1 MRRILLIM
9 IGASMLLYSAF
20 SRDGSGV
27 VTDSVTGLVWQ
38 DNETVEKTWVE
49 AISYCEALTLG
60 GNDDWRLPN
69 KKELLSIVDYN
80 TYNPAINSVFQNTT
94 YYNYWSSTIYAS
106 NTNYAWSVD
115 FYDGDTSYESKTSTS
130 RYVRCVRAGQ

>member
-80 TYNPAINSVFQNTT
+80 TYNPAISSVFQNTT
-94 YYNYWSSTIYAS
+94 SDLYWSSTTDAS
-106 NTNYAWSVD
+106 NTSNAWSVN
-115 FYDGDTSYESKTSTS
+115 FYGGYTYNDDKTHNGS
-130 RYVRCVRAGQ
+130 VRCVRAGQ

>member
-80 TYNPAINSVFQNTT
+80 TYNPAISSVFQNTT
-94 YYNYWSSTIYAS
+94 SSDYWSSTTYAS
-106 NTNYAWSVD
+106 
-115 FYDGDTSYESKTSTS
+115 STS
-130 RYVRCVRAGQ
+130 NAWGVNFYYGGTRNGYKRYSKDVRCVRAGQ

>member
-1 MRRILLIM
+1 M

-20 SRDGSGV
+20 SRDGGSGV

-60 GNDDWRLPN
+60 GNNDWRLAN
-69 KKELLSIVDYN
+69 RKELLSIVDYS
-80 TYNPAINSVFQNTT
+80 TSNPPISSVFQNTT
-94 YYNYWSSTIYAS
+94 SDYYWSSTTHAS
-106 NTNYAWSVD
+106 DTNIGWGVNFSYGNTNGEYKSNND
-115 FYDGDTSYESKTSTS
+115 
-130 RYVRCVRAGQ
+130 YVRCVRSGE

>member
-80 TYNPAINSVFQNTT
+80 TYNPAISSVFQNTT
-94 YYNYWSSTIYAS
+94 SNDYWSSTTYAS
-106 NTNYAWSVD
+106 GTSPAWLVHFYAGYTDYGPKSNY
-115 FYDGDTSYESKTSTS
+115 Y
-130 RYVRCVRAGQ
+130 YVRCVRAGQ

>member
-20 SRDGSGV
+20 SRDGSGMI
-27 VTDSVTGLVWQ
+27 TDSVTGLVWQ
-38 DNETVEKTWVE
+38 DNETVQKTWVE

-69 KKELLSIVDYN
+69 KKELLSIVYYD
-80 TYNPAINSVFQNTT
+80 TYNPAISSGFQNTT
-94 YYNYWSSTIYAS
+94 SSYYWSSTTYAS
-106 NTNYAWSVD
+106 GTSDAWGIY
-115 FYDGDTSYESKTSTS
+115 FSYGHTGSYNKTHKGN
-130 RYVRCVRAGQ
+130 VRCVRAGQ

>member
-20 SRDGSGV
+20 SRDGSGMI
-27 VTDSVTGLVWQ
+27 TDSVTGLVWQ
-38 DNETVEKTWVE
+38 DNETVQKTWVK

-69 KKELLSIVDYN
+69 KKELLSIVYYD
-80 TYNPAINSVFQNTT
+80 TYNPAISSVFQKTTLYDDYWTSTT
-94 YYNYWSSTIYAS
+94 YVDNPTH
-106 NTNYAWSVD
+106 AWRIHFESGGIS
-115 FYDGDTSYESKTSTS
+115 DGLKSFN
-130 RYVRCVRAGQ
+130 RGIRCVK